1 MVMMGIYPQTF
12 LIIILIQ
19 DGQMGHW
26 ALGFLLTLVQ
36 PKKIFVTSKL
46 HGTKE
51 MNVNIIL

>member
-12 LIIILIQ
+12 LIIILTQ

-26 ALGFLLTLVQ
+26 ALGSLLTLAQ
-36 PKKIFVTSKL
+36 PKKIFVTLKL